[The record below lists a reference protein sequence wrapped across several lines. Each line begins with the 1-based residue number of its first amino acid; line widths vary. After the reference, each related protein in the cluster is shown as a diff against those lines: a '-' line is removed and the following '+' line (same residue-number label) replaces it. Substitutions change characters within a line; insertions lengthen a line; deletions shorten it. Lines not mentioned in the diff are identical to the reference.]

1 MGSVERE
8 SVKSEV
14 VAIGE
19 SDQRCQPWEKVG
31 TL

>member
-1 MGSVERE
+1 MERE
-8 SVKSEV
+8 RVKSEV

-19 SDQRCQPWEKVG
+19 SDQRCEPWEKVG